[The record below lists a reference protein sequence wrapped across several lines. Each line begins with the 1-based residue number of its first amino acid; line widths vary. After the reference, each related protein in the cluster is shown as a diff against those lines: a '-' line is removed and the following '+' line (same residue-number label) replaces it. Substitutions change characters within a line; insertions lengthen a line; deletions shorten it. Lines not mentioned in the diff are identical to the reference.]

1 MPELQWYID
10 VETPL
15 DPTTEIIPPAD
26 DDVWDGEIFEE
37 MEVRKVGEVKLKD
50 VKPVKM
56 KRRRARRVSVSSSG
70 SDVSIS
76 EVLKG
81 VVKDYAATHSRM
93 SRGGDIAEKVVVS
106 GDTAREGIHEEGG
119 RGAVGR
125 EDVGRGNAGRGDLIC
140 FD

>member
-1 MPELQWYID
+1 MPELQWYIE
-10 VETPL
+10 VEIPL
-15 DPTTEIIPPAD
+15 DPTTESIPPVD
-26 DDVWDGEIFEE
+26 DDVWDGELFEDT
-37 MEVRKVGEVKLKD
+37 EVGKVGKVTLKD

-56 KRRRARRVSVSSSG
+56 KRRARRVSVSSSG

-93 SRGGDIAEKVVVS
+93 SHG
-106 GDTAREGIHEEGG
+106 GDTADKVIVSGASAGYAANDAGSGSGVGG
-119 RGAVGR
+119 
-125 EDVGRGNAGRGDLIC
+125 DTKRGDLIY